1 MPGRADGQ
9 YIWQWT
15 HTEIYS
21 FDGNK
26 WSEKDDDKIAC
37 ITGADGKDGAP
48 GKDGYTT
55 ITVMLYKRSKTSV
68 SDNPISDE
76 LYYKFSDQKL
86 YTNADCTTEYTLP
99 ADWSY
104 TISGA
109 GDSSNGDLYC
119 IAAVAN
125 SNTDSDSI
133 PASE

>member
-48 GKDGYTT
+48 GKDGVPGKDGYNTV
-55 ITVMLYKRSKTSV
+55 TVMLYKRSTDS
-68 SDNPISDE
+68 ISGKQIYVD

-86 YTNADCTTEYTLP
+86 YTDNTLKEEYKLP
-99 ADWSY
+99 
-104 TISGA
+104 TG
-109 GDSSNGDLYC
+109 
-119 IAAVAN
+119 
-125 SNTDSDSI
+125 
-133 PASE
+133 

>member
-48 GKDGYTT
+48 GKDGYNTV
-55 ITVMLYKRSKTSV
+55 TVMLYKRSKTS
-68 SDNPISDE
+68 ISGKQIDVD

-86 YTNADCTTEYTLP
+86 YIDDTCDKDYELP
-99 ADWSY
+99 
-104 TISGA
+104 TG
-109 GDSSNGDLYC
+109 
-119 IAAVAN
+119 
-125 SNTDSDSI
+125 
-133 PASE
+133 